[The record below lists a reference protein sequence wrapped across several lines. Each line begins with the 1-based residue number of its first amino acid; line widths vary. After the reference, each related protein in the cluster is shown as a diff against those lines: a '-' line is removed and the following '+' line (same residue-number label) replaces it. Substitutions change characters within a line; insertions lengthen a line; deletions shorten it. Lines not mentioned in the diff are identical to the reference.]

1 MNKVSV
7 MRKFIKAD
15 NFIIPIDSIKYL
27 RLESGFNGEYYEYC
41 YIYFEDNSTL
51 RVSLKAGK
59 ELEKQL
65 LGEE

>member
-1 MNKVSV
+1 MSKVSV
-7 MRKFIKAD
+7 MRKFIEAD

-27 RLESGFNGEYYEYC
+27 QLVSDFDGEYCEYC
-41 YIYFEDNSTL
+41 RIYFKDGSTL

-59 ELEKQL
+59 DLKEKL